1 MQDADSSGSGHGADG
16 LLWLRVDYF
25 VSLGELGSHP
35 PLSSITITTNGL
47 CSHNTTPEHKASH
60 HAGLASVVCET
71 VGHARTPGA
80 KMRKYECGGYEW
92 SGGSEC
98 IKVHTH
104 VASGRDAPPPA
115 LRRMRPQGPAR
126 RGWSRPRA
134 NHEAVSSLIAAQHAR
149 GRYGLARGRSEPRAI
164 SATASLLPPQW
175 PPKSP

>member
-104 VASGRDAPPPA
+104 VASGRDAPP
-115 LRRMRPQGPAR
+115 RPPSNATPRASSTWLEQATSKPRGRLLPDCSPAR
-126 RGWSRPRA
+126 AWTLRPGPG
-134 NHEAVSSLIAAQHAR
+134 SQ
-149 GRYGLARGRSEPRAI
+149 
-164 SATASLLPPQW
+164 
-175 PPKSP
+175 